1 MNGESFVYGAGLGLG
16 IWMVTSFVWGFVEEH
31 KKSNANKVREK
42 LAYHGTALATPQV
55 FANIGK
61 VEPQVRI
68 GMMNAM
74 NGRLLEVGTTTL
86 NRHGDREFVAEYYII
101 DETKPLSE
109 EIAVVML
116 MKGMSK

>member
-1 MNGESFVYGAGLGLG
+1 MNDFIVGASISAICWVVGSFV
-16 IWMVTSFVWGFVEEH
+16 VGFVEEH
-31 KKSNANKVREK
+31 KKDKANKVREK

>member
-1 MNGESFVYGAGLGLG
+1 MNGESFIYGAGLGLG
-16 IWMVTSFVWGFVEEH
+16 AWMVTSFVWGFVEEH
-31 KKSNANKVREK
+31 KKDKANRIREHVVASP
-42 LAYHGTALATPQV
+42 LVGV
-55 FANIGK
+55 SSFGK
-61 VEPQVRI
+61 AEPQVRI
-68 GMMNAM
+68 GMMDAM